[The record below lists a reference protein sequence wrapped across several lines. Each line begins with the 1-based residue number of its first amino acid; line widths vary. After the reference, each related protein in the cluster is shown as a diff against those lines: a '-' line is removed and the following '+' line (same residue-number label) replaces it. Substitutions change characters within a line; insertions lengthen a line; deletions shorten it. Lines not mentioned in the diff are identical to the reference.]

1 MYVCMYACMYVCMY
15 VCMFVCMYACMYVC
29 VYVCIA
35 GGQPTDT
42 GCIISKDQTVKFE
55 VHYKY
60 NVLNLMF
67 LTISIGLPCTETKGY

>member
-1 MYVCMYACMYVCMY
+1 MYACMYVCMY
-15 VCMFVCMYACMYVC
+15 YVLCMYV
-29 VYVCIA
+29 IA

-60 NVLNLMF
+60 DVLNLMF